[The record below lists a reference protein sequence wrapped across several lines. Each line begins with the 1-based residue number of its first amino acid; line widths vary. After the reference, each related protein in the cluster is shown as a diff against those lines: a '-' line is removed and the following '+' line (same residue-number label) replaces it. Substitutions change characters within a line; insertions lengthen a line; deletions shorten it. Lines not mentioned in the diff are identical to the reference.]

1 MSPREMPLVFRLER
15 KDAEEE
21 QYYEMGYVLW
31 RS

>member
-21 QYYEMGYVLW
+21 QHYEMGHVFW